1 MRDFLKRYTLI
12 METSSP
18 VFIGSGEKISKKE
31 YIFNGKENKVYIP
44 NIGKMYHF
52 LKDRNL
58 LKSYQGYLLNDNR
71 DFAYWLQSQGIKK
84 SDYMP
89 WILYSLDSGDAVFE
103 QRGKKEILTFQKDAY
118 GQPYIPGSSI
128 KGFFRTALLHN
139 GIQQWEERELRQIGF
154 DIKKAER
161 KGRNSYLL
169 RESKDMEMKYFY
181 TLDKEQKRKN
191 NAVNDCMS
199 GLRVSDSKPL
209 SIDDLVLCQK
219 IDVNI
224 EGSEHKMPLIREC
237 IKPNCTITA
246 DITID
251 ITEFSYTIKEIET
264 AVQSFMNMYQEIFA
278 GKYPGKRMG
287 HSGGNMMLLGGGV
300 GYVSKTN
307 TYSVLGESGVDTVSR
322 IIDNTLN
329 YKQKRDHKHEKDK
342 SLGVSP
348 HILKCTKYNAQ
359 LYEMGYCSWKITVQN
374 HEQLRSKPMKIRL
387 RRRA

>member
-44 NIGKMYHF
+44 DIGKMYQF

-58 LKSYQGYLLNDNR
+58 LKSYQGYLLNDNG

-154 DIKKAER
+154 DIRKAER

-181 TLDKEQKRKN
+181 MLDKDQKRKN

-237 IKPNCTITA
+237 IKPNCTIVA

-251 ITEFSYTIKEIET
+251 TTEFSYTIKEIET

-329 YKQKRDHKHEKDK
+329 YKQKSEHKHEKDK

-359 LYEMGYCSWKITVQN
+359 LYEMGYCSWKIQ
-374 HEQLRSKPMKIRL
+374 
-387 RRRA
+387 